1 MDSLAKKIGNLSA
14 DQRRALKRKLES
26 KRAPVE
32 SGMIRTEVHE
42 CELSP
47 PQKRLW
53 IMSRLDGGSSAY
65 NIPAVFEVKG
75 GLDYARLVSALS
87 AICERHEILRTTFH
101 VDAQGSPLQRI
112 SAEVKLDYAILE
124 RSSID
129 AQSTDEAINIAAR
142 ETMLQ
147 TFDLECGPV
156 WRIRLLPISE
166 ESFILI
172 MSFHHIVFD
181 GWSLG
186 LFAKE
191 LFQSYAYG
199 LDGRADASTL
209 PKVKNQYSD
218 YVAWRNR
225 KGAAETAKKQSEFWR
240 EYLSGE
246 LPIMELPSDHARPDS
261 PSYRGSIC
269 KKSMSRGTFD
279 AVVALARSQGVTP
292 YAAFLS
298 LLKIVLH
305 RYTGQNDLIVGTPIS
320 GREHAEMQGMIGV
333 FVNTLPIRSDI
344 HSQMSFRQVLS
355 SVQRASLDAFEHQD
369 ISFDAIVE
377 AVNPNRIAGVNPI
390 FQVLYTYQNAL
401 AKVNGGGLEI
411 VYLDVDCGTSKF
423 DLSLDMFE
431 TNFIFEYST
440 ELFEA
445 ERIERLA
452 GHFLQIAESII
463 EAPDAAIG
471 TIRLLTDPELE
482 LLQARVSVAEQVVPY
497 TDFVSLLQLRC
508 DQSNGGVAVREGE
521 TSLSYAELE
530 KKANAIAHALVGR
543 GVEKGD
549 IVGVCMHRS
558 IELIVSIVGVMK
570 AGAAFVGLEPTYP
583 SERLQFIAEDA
594 GIACV
599 VVNERSR
606 SAAARIECPR
616 LDLDADQAELLSSPT
631 HRVDARVSGDDPAY
645 VVYTSG
651 TTGAPKGVMISHRNY
666 MNAYYGWE
674 QIYKLD
680 SLNAH
685 LQMASLPFDVF
696 CGDLVRALGSGKTLV
711 ICPHELYAAP
721 DQMHALMAREGV
733 DFAEFV
739 PGVFRNFSEYLF
751 THNKKLNFVRIL
763 VVASDAWYV
772 GEYREYVKLLAKDA
786 KLVNSYGMAEATVDS
801 TYFHGDTGT
810 MSSGAPVPVGRPFP
824 GVKIVICDADLQLLP
839 DGVPGEI
846 CVGGAGVGLGYI
858 NRAEL
863 TSEKF
868 VNFSEVNGI
877 AGMFYRTGDM
887 GRLRTD
893 GTLELVG
900 RKDDQ
905 VKIRGMRVELGEI
918 EIALRTRLGFREC
931 AVVVRDKDSTAARVV
946 AYVVCDPDQDIAAK
960 KINDQLAEYLPS
972 YMLPTSY
979 VRIES
984 IPLSVNGKVDRKKL
998 PEDESIA
1005 AEMLRSFVS
1014 PRTLTEEMLATIFI
1028 EIFNI
1033 PRVGVNDSFFVLGG
1047 HSLMAFQVVSR
1058 IRESFSVDL
1067 SLQALF
1073 SNPTIAGLAQAIS
1086 DLQGNREAYDNM
1098 LNALPMIVP
1107 DPSSRHEPF
1116 ALTEVQQA
1124 YWLGRNE
1131 VFEFGNVTTHS
1142 YDEME
1147 TYGIDVA
1154 NFQRAWNDIVRRHDM
1169 LRAEIQHDGTQLILP
1184 EVPEYQIGLLD
1195 LTQCNAEE
1203 VEAGIESVR
1212 AEMSH
1217 QMLNVHK
1224 WPVFDVRVTL
1234 LPEKKARI
1242 HFSNDALIFDV
1253 WSFVI
1258 IIEELVKLYLNP
1270 DIQLPVLELSF
1281 RDYVIAEETLRHSE
1295 RYGKALTYWRN
1306 RIDTLAPAP
1315 MLPMAQDPS
1324 DLKTPKFTRIH
1335 AKLERELW
1343 IRLKQ
1348 KAVRAGLTTTGL
1360 MLAAYAEVLAAYSRS
1375 PAFSLNLTFLNRH
1388 AMHPQ
1393 VNDIVGEF
1401 TSLTLLSVDQST
1413 KSSFVERARKVQGDL
1428 WNDLEHHDI
1437 SGVQVLRDMT
1447 RSKGGATRAKMP
1459 VVFTSAL
1466 VVPIPK
1472 RREEFPIIPV
1482 YRDGVTQTSQVWLDC
1497 GVWED
1502 DQVLLC
1508 NWDVVLELYPEGL
1521 IEAMFDAY
1529 WRLVRQ
1535 LAEEDAVWEADLL
1548 HLCSAE
1554 FSASPTRPLAEKQTL
1569 DSLFLDSL
1577 ARDPHATA
1585 VISADGEMSYLQ
1597 LAEHAAWIS
1606 AALAANGIKREE
1618 RVAVAMHKG
1627 WEQVAA
1633 VLGVVNSGAAYLPLD
1648 PNLPPGRIETLLQEG
1663 GVRIVLTT
1671 QDLKEAMSEF
1681 DIEKVLALD
1690 AGCKAPAERL
1700 HDSMIH
1706 RHDNLAY
1713 VIFTSGSTG
1722 KPKGVAIDHQGAVN
1736 TILDVN
1742 RELQVGPKD
1751 RVLALSA
1758 LNFDLSVYDVF
1769 GTLHAGAA
1777 IVMPHSERRLDPSH
1791 WAELAIEHGVTIWN
1805 SVPALCGLL
1814 VDYVEK
1820 IASTLPTVRHV
1831 MLSGDWIPV
1840 NLPDRIRT
1848 ALPSAEVLSLGGA
1861 TEASIWSIWYPIKDV
1876 GHDWTSIPYGRPMT
1890 GQDFH
1895 VLNHQL
1901 EPCATWVTGDLYIS
1915 GIGLA
1920 RGYWND
1926 VERTQ
1931 AAFVIHPR
1939 TGLRLYRTGD
1949 TGRMLPD
1956 GNIEFLGR
1964 EDEQVKVQGYRIE
1977 LGEIEATILQHPAVR
1992 NVAVVCQGERQSEKR
2007 LIAFFCTN
2015 PGFDVEPKQLRSFL
2029 LERLPEYMVPL
2040 SMKQVESLPLSANG
2054 KLDRNALPL
2063 LESEIKVEQAFVA
2076 PRTDTEARV
2085 SEIWK
2090 EVLAIEQAGVESDF
2104 FTLGGDSMLAI
2115 KLLVSLRHTFKC
2127 EVALRDVF
2135 LKPTVAKQAS
2145 LIDELK
2151 NGVSLESASEEA
2163 LA

>member
-14 DQRRALKRKLES
+14 DQRRALKRKLET

-32 SGMIRTEVHE
+32 SGMIRAEVHE

-87 AICERHEILRTTFH
+87 AVCERHEILRTTFH

-112 SAEVKLDYAILE
+112 SAEVKLDHAIIE

-129 AQSTDEAINIAAR
+129 AYDTDKAINIAAR

-147 TFDLECGPV
+147 TFDLECGPA

-269 KKSMSRGTFD
+269 KKSMPRSTFD
-279 AVVALARSQGVTP
+279 AIVALARSQGATP

-333 FVNTLPIRSDI
+333 FVNTLPIRSDV
-344 HSQMSFRQVLS
+344 HSKMSFREVLS

-401 AKVNGGGLEI
+401 SKVNGGGLEI

-452 GHFLQIAESII
+452 GHFLQIAESVI
-463 EAPDAAIG
+463 AQPDAAIG
-471 TIRLLTDPELE
+471 TIQLMTSPELDLVRERLL
-482 LLQARVSVAEQVVPY
+482 AGEQSMPY
-497 TDFVSLLQLRC
+497 TDFVGLLRLRHEHNKH
-508 DQSNGGVAVREGE
+508 QIAVREGE
-521 TSLSYAELE
+521 KALSYAELE
-530 KKANAIAHALVGR
+530 ARSNAIARALIKRGVKKGDLVG
-543 GVEKGD
+543 VSL
-549 IVGVCMHRS
+549 HRS
-558 IELIVSIVGVMK
+558 IRLIVSVVGVMK

-583 SERLQFIAEDA
+583 AERLKFLAEDA

-599 VVNERSR
+599 VTDEKSR
-606 SAAARIECPR
+606 SSTVSIDCPR
-616 LDLDADQAELLSSPT
+616 LDLAEHAEELSST
-631 HRVDARVSGDDPAY
+631 SMFALDIQIDGDDLAY
-645 VVYTSG
+645 AVYTSG
-651 TTGAPKGVMISHRNY
+651 TSGTPKGVRISHRNY

-674 QIYKLD
+674 RAYGLD

-721 DQMHALMAREGV
+721 DKMHALMAREGV

-739 PGVFRNFSEYLF
+739 PGVFRNFADYLF
-751 THNKKLNFVRIL
+751 AHNKTLSFVRIL

-772 GEYREYVKLLAKDA
+772 GEYREYIKLLDKDA
-786 KLVNSYGMAEATVDS
+786 KLVNSYGMAEATIDS
-801 TYFHGDTGT
+801 TYFYGDTKG
-810 MSSGAPVPVGRPFP
+810 MSDGAPVPVGGPFS
-824 GVKIVICDADLQLLP
+824 GVKILICDTNLQMLP
-839 DGVPGEI
+839 DGVAGEI
-846 CVGGAGVGLGYI
+846 CVGGAGVGAGYI
-858 NRAEL
+858 NRAQL
-863 TSEKF
+863 TEEKF
-868 VNFSEVNGI
+868 VDFSQANGTS
-877 AGMFYRTGDM
+877 GVFYRTGDM

-918 EIALRTRLGFREC
+918 EIALRTRMGFREC
-931 AVVVRDKDSTAARVV
+931 AVVVRDKDSANARVV
-946 AYVVCDPDQDIAAK
+946 AYVVCEPEREISIRT
-960 KINDQLAEYLPS
+960 INELLAEYLPS
-972 YMLPTSY
+972 YMLPTAY
-979 VRIES
+979 VRIDS
-984 IPLSVNGKVDRKKL
+984 IPLTSNGKVDRKKL
-998 PEDESIA
+998 PEDDSLK
-1005 AEMLRSFVS
+1005 AEMQRSFVS

-1047 HSLMAFQVVSR
+1047 HSLMAFQVMSR
-1058 IRESFSVDL
+1058 IREVFNVDL
-1067 SLQALF
+1067 NLQALF

-1086 DLQGNREAYDNM
+1086 ELQGNREAYDNTI
-1098 LNALPMIVP
+1098 NALPLIVP
-1107 DPSSRHEPF
+1107 DPASRYEPF

-1131 VFEFGNVTTHS
+1131 VFEFGNVSIHS

-1147 TYGIDVA
+1147 TNEIDTMK
-1154 NFQRAWNDIVRRHDM
+1154 FQNSWNKIVRRHDM
-1169 LRAEIQHDGTQLILP
+1169 LRAEIQHDGTQKVL
-1184 EVPEYQIGLLD
+1184 ESVPEYEVSVMDLRKSDPQAVQAGL
-1195 LTQCNAEE
+1195 
-1203 VEAGIESVR
+1203 ESVR
-1212 AEMSH
+1212 NEMSH
-1217 QMLNVHK
+1217 QMLNVHQ
-1224 WPVFDVRVTL
+1224 WPVFDLRVTL
-1234 LPEKKARI
+1234 LPDKKARI

-1258 IIEELVKLYLNP
+1258 ILEELVKFYMYP
-1270 DIQLPVLELSF
+1270 DHEPVPLELNF
-1281 RDYVIAEETLRHSE
+1281 RDYVVAEEKLRKTD
-1295 RYGKALTYWRN
+1295 RYAKALTYWRK
-1306 RIDTLAPAP
+1306 RVETLAPSP
-1315 MLPMAQDPS
+1315 MLPMAMDPS
-1324 DLKTPKFTRIH
+1324 LLKTPRFTRLH
-1335 AKLERELW
+1335 ASLDSQSW
-1343 IRLKQ
+1343 SRLKQ
-1348 KAVRAGLTTTGL
+1348 KAVRAGLTPTGL

-1375 PAFSLNLTFLNRH
+1375 PAFSLNLTFLSRH

-1401 TSLTLLSVDQST
+1401 TSLTLLGVDQSI
-1413 KSSFVERARKVQGDL
+1413 KQSFVERARKVQGDL
-1428 WNDLEHHDI
+1428 WNDLEHNDI
-1437 SGVQVLRDMT
+1437 SGVQVLRDLT
-1447 RSKGGATRAKMP
+1447 RSRGGATRAKMP

-1466 VVPIPK
+1466 IVPIPK
-1472 RREEFPIIPV
+1472 RLPEFPLVPM

-1502 DQVLLC
+1502 DQVLFC
-1508 NWDVVLELYPEGL
+1508 NWDVVIELYPAGL
-1521 IEAMFDAY
+1521 IEAMFESFWKLVENLSTNDAMWNQNALDLY
-1529 WRLVRQ
+1529 APCLPAPVAPK
-1535 LAEEDAVWEADLL
+1535 LAHE
-1548 HLCSAE
+1548 
-1554 FSASPTRPLAEKQTL
+1554 QTL
-1569 DSLFLDSL
+1569 DSIFIESVVRNPD
-1577 ARDPHATA
+1577 AVA
-1585 VISADGEMSYLQ
+1585 VISEDGEMTYRQ
-1597 LAEHAAWIS
+1597 LSEHAAWVSS
-1606 AALAANGIKREE
+1606 AITQKGVE
-1618 RVAVAMHKG
+1618 RGELVAVAMNKG
-1627 WEQVAA
+1627 WQQVAA
-1633 VLGVVNSGAAYLPLD
+1633 VLGVMNSGAAYLPID
-1648 PNLPPGRIETLLQEG
+1648 PSLPPGRIEVLLKEG
-1663 GVRIVLTT
+1663 GVRTIVTT
-1671 QDLKEAMSEF
+1671 DDLADTMLDHEVNC
-1681 DIEKVLALD
+1681 VLSLN
-1690 AGCKAPAERL
+1690 AGCKSPVDILMAEKN
-1700 HDSMIH
+1700 H
-1706 RHDNLAY
+1706 RHDDLAY

-1722 KPKGVAIDHQGAVN
+1722 KPKGVAIEHQGAVN

-1742 RELQVGPKD
+1742 RELEVGPKD
-1751 RVLALSA
+1751 RIMAVSA

-1769 GTLHAGAA
+1769 GTLHAGGA
-1777 IVMPHSERRLDPSH
+1777 IVMPHNDRRLDPSH
-1791 WAELAIEHGVTIWN
+1791 WVELSEKHGVTIWN

-1814 VDYVEK
+1814 VDYLER
-1820 IASTLPTVRHV
+1820 IQTTLPAMRHV

-1848 ALPSAEVLSLGGA
+1848 SLPSSATMSLGGA
-1861 TEASIWSIWYPIKDV
+1861 TEASIWSIWYPIEQV
-1876 GHDWTSIPYGRPMT
+1876 GRDWTSIPYGRPMS
-1890 GQDFH
+1890 GQDVV
-1895 VLNHQL
+1895 VLNYQL
-1901 EPCATWVTGDLYIS
+1901 EPCATWVTGDIYIA

-1920 RGYWND
+1920 RCYWGD
-1926 VERTQ
+1926 SERTN
-1931 AAFVIHPR
+1931 AAFISHPR
-1939 TGLRLYRTGD
+1939 SGQRLYRTGD
-1949 TGRMLPD
+1949 TGRLLPD

-1964 EDEQVKVQGYRIE
+1964 EDEQVKVQGHRIE
-1977 LGEIEATILQHPAVR
+1977 LGEIEAAALQHPAIR
-1992 NVAVVCQGERQSEKR
+1992 NVVIVCQGQRLSEKR
-2007 LIAFFCTN
+2007 LVGFFCTN
-2015 PGFDVEPKQLRSFL
+2015 PGFELEPAQLRSFL
-2029 LERLPEYMVPL
+2029 RERLPEYMVPPSL
-2040 SMKQVESLPLSANG
+2040 QQTASLPLSANG
-2054 KLDRNALPL
+2054 KVDRSALPTVD
-2063 LESEIKVEQAFVA
+2063 SGWNSEQAFVA
-2076 PRTDTEARV
+2076 PRTENEKRV
-2085 SEIWK
+2085 SEIWREILSID
-2090 EVLAIEQAGVESDF
+2090 EVCAETDF
-2104 FTLGGDSMLAI
+2104 FSQGGDSMMAI
-2115 KLLVSLRHTFKC
+2115 KLMVSLRHNLKI
-2127 EVALRDVF
+2127 EIALRDVF
-2135 LKPTVAKQAS
+2135 LKPTVTAQA
-2145 LIDELK
+2145 DMMTMH
-2151 NGVSLESASEEA
+2151 
-2163 LA
+2163 